1 MKFEL
6 RLIVLSDSDILYKW
20 VNDPVTREASF
31 NTHTIEREE
40 HDSYIESII
49 ESKTESQFMFELNG
63 ECVGTIKESINQT
76 DIEITYAIAP
86 DFRGKRI
93 ASLMMNCYLQ
103 SRKGV
108 FLCRIKEKNIPSIKM
123 VERCGFTLT
132 DNKNGVLY
140 YNITR

>member
-1 MKFEL
+1 MKSNL
-6 RLIVLSDSDILYKW
+6 RLIVSSDSDILYKW

-49 ESKTESQFMFELNG
+49 ESKTESQFMFELYG

-76 DIEITYAIAP
+76 DIEITYAISP
-86 DFRGKRI
+86 DYRGNRI
-93 ASLMMNCYLQ
+93 ASLMMHIYLYN
-103 SRKGV
+103 RKGI